1 MEVDGGKNEN
11 HSDWSMQFK
20 SAPSSG
26 SRRAA
31 PTSPLV
37 SANFTF
43 TPNEQKPKLK
53 RQGSIQPEPF
63 VQHKSPFLLQ
73 NSPIYYLL
81 NVAVTPTDPR
91 KKTCAAPRAQR
102 VLVFPF
108 FLFSLSSSG
117 KQVKPERLTKANP
130 RRGTKTTL
138 NIIKP

>member
-1 MEVDGGKNEN
+1 LEVDGGKNEN
-11 HSDWSMQFK
+11 HSDWSMQLK

-53 RQGSIQPEPF
+53 RQGRIQPEPF

-91 KKTCAAPRAQR
+91 KKRAPLLERNECSF
-102 VLVFPF
+102 FPF
-108 FLFSLSSSG
+108 FPSHCRRQANKLS
-117 KQVKPERLTKANP
+117 RNA
-130 RRGTKTTL
+130 
-138 NIIKP
+138 